1 MGLNHLLSCVVI
13 FLHLAVSLSAQ
24 TLEPQRPPADAAREG
39 KKMFQQRCS
48 VCHMPPVL
56 GDATPYGPLLSTE
69 SVVGKEDYARE
80 IIAQGAKRMPGFR
93 YGLEPREIDNIIAY
107 IKTVTTSGPQ
117 D

>member
-1 MGLNHLLSCVVI
+1 MRLNHLSCAVI
-13 FLHLAVSLSAQ
+13 FLHLALPLSAQ
-24 TLEPQRPPADAAREG
+24 TSVTQRSPADAAREG

-69 SVVGKEDYARE
+69 SVVGKEDDTRE
-80 IIAQGAKRMPGFR
+80 IIANGATRMPGFK
-93 YGLEPREIDNIIAY
+93 YGLEAREIDNIIAY
-107 IKTVTTSGPQ
+107 IKTVRKSGPQ